1 MFDEDKEGYI
11 TLPKLRQIMINLG
24 ERMTDEELQE
34 MIRMADVEKKGKIDF
49 EGTIDSIDINVTKSN
64 CGNTKYYRLKL
75 I

>member
-11 TLPKLRQIMINLG
+11 TLLKLRQIMINLG

-49 EGTIDSIDINVTKSN
+49 EGIID
-64 CGNTKYYRLKL
+64 
-75 I
+75 